1 MKHIRLY
8 CYKPKIDGHI
18 LDNAICA
25 WTKLWNLSAPK
36 ELTCGHSEIGFPCGC
51 AIPLFRCSDAICYT
65 STMQD
70 EINGIVIRPA
80 HKVVYKNPDRWTYF
94 SIPCTD
100 HDFEVARTWCEVRA
114 SQNIRYD
121 KRAIAS
127 FFWYKRLDSAK
138 SDICSEACH
147 NVLKNIKGLEL
158 LLTLKVPSP
167 LRLAY
172 NVWKSGYDLYDLK
185 TGKVIL
191 KGKYE

>member
-1 MKHIRLY
+1 MKHVRLY
-8 CYKPKIDGHI
+8 NYKPKIDGHF

-25 WTKLWNLSAPK
+25 WTKLWNLKAPK
-36 ELTCGHSEIGFPCGC
+36 ELTCGHSEIGFPCATGTFDCGC
-51 AIPLFRCSDAICYT
+51 TDTSCYT
-65 STMQD
+65 STMMDKVDGVVMRQA
-70 EINGIVIRPA
+70 RS
-80 HKVVYKNPDRWTYF
+80 VVYKHPERWTYF
-94 SIPCTD
+94 EIPCTD
-100 HDFEVARTWCEVRA
+100 HDFETACTWCEVRA

-127 FFWYKRLDSAK
+127 FFLPWRLDSAK

-158 LLTLKVPSP
+158 LKTLTVPSP

-191 KGKYE
+191 KGKP